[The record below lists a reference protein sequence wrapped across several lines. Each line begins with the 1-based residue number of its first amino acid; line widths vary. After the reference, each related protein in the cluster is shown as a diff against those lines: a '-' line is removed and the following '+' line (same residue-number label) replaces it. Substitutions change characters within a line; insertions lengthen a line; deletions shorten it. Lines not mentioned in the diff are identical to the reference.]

1 MSAGCSVPRASGIRG
16 EYGDAIGKERCRADR
31 HGRPRRNSFRRARA
45 QPHANANQPAG
56 FRDKGGVGK
65 TTLTLNIAA
74 ALAYLGKKVLL
85 VDSDPQCNLTAYLLE
100 DKVVDNLLDHSDDA
114 DGETLWSAV
123 KPIVEATGDILNI
136 APKELSIAN
145 MYLLPGDI
153 RLSDFES
160 ELNQLWADCLQRKV
174 KGFRGTAA
182 LSSLVNDVSEDL
194 DLDFVFFDSGPNIG
208 PLNRSILLDCDHLI
222 IPAACD
228 VFSVRALKTLGHTL
242 ANWIQDWQTILA
254 LAPDQVYRLPGRPTV
269 LGFIPQ
275 RFRVYRGSAAT
286 VQGKFLYQ
294 IERHVKSDVVAVL
307 RKIDAGLVDASIPHL
322 LIGEVK
328 DFGTLVTHS
337 QEQGVP
343 VRDVDAGTP
352 EQRGEAQMV
361 FREIAKKI
369 IQRTGRK
376 G

>member
-1 MSAGCSVPRASGIRG
+1 VMRPLRRRHSAKRL
-16 EYGDAIGKERCRADR
+16 AIFN
-31 HGRPRRNSFRRARA
+31 H
-45 QPHANANQPAG
+45 
-56 FRDKGGVGK
+56 KGGVGK
-65 TTLTLNIAA
+65 TTLTLNVAA

-85 VDSDPQCNLTAYLLE
+85 VDSDPQCNLTSYLLE
-100 DKVVDNLLDHSDDA
+100 DKVVDNLLDHSDGP

-123 KPIVEATGDILNI
+123 KPIVEASGEVLRIR
-136 APKELSIAN
+136 AKELSIEN
-145 MYLLPGDI
+145 LYLLPGDI

-182 LSSLVNDVSEDL
+182 LSAVVNDVAESL
-194 DLDFVFFDSGPNIG
+194 DIDFVFFDSGPNIG
-208 PLNRSILLDCDHLI
+208 PLNRSVLLDCDYLI

-242 ANWIQDWQTILA
+242 ATWIQDWQTILA
-254 LAPDQVYRLPGRPTV
+254 LAPDQVYRLPGRPVV

-275 RFRVYRGSAAT
+275 RFRVYRGSPSD
-286 VQGKFLYQ
+286 VQTKYLYQ
-294 IERHVKSDVVAVL
+294 IERHVKSDVINVV
-307 RKIDAGLVDASIPHL
+307 RKVDPALVESSPSQL
-322 LIGEVK
+322 MIGEVK
-328 DFGTLVTHS
+328 DFSTLVTHS

-352 EQRGEAQMV
+352 EQRLEAKTT
-361 FREIAKKI
+361 FRDIAKKI